1 VPVVPHRTERLT
13 DLWRL
18 GPAEV
23 IALVG
28 AGGKS
33 SLMEAVARDYEA
45 EGAVVL
51 LTTTTKILPP
61 VAGSRPLITA
71 PHLEALLRAL
81 REAGVGA
88 AGPVGTG
95 VAGAGA
101 RPVPGGAVGGSPVV
115 GRGLTA
121 EGKVE
126 GLPTEWLPV
135 LRDIPGVAAVL
146 VEADGSIGR
155 PLKAPAA
162 WEPVVPPCASL
173 VVAVAGLDSQGVRLD
188 AEHVHRPELL
198 AELLG
203 LPPGAVIPPPALLAA
218 CVAGYANRTP
228 SHAGFLVFFN
238 KADLHPPAPEL
249 LAACSAAGVEVW
261 SGSVGSDAARAAA
274 AARGAPGELVRI
286 RGMRRLGFGDERP
299 PAVILAAGLAV
310 RMGGPKV
317 LASLGEGT
325 VLGRVVALVQASG
338 AVREVVVV
346 AGPDGAVEGVLAAKA
361 AALEGVVAAE
371 AAEAAALSGRAGR
384 GSGPSGVSPATP
396 VGAPRVVRNESPEEG
411 MASSLRAGLRGVHR
425 PPGVVVLLGDQP
437 FVRPET
443 VRRIVDEHVVHPRT
457 AAVGLSGGPGGGARP
472 PVLLHRALLPQILE
486 LRGDEGARRLL
497 AGHAASVV
505 CVSGTPE
512 EAFDVDRPE
521 DLESAR
527 RRLETSGDSE

>member
-1 VPVVPHRTERLT
+1 MPVVPHRTERLT

-61 VAGSRPLITA
+61 VAGSRPLVTA

-95 VAGAGA
+95 VPGAGV
-101 RPVPGGAVGGSPVV
+101 RPMSGGVVGASPVV

-121 EGKVE
+121 DGKVE
-126 GLPTEWLPV
+126 GLPPEWVPV

-162 WEPVVPPCASL
+162 WEPVVPACTSL
-173 VVAVAGLDSQGVRLD
+173 VVAVAGLDSQGIRLD

-203 LPPGAVIPPPALLAA
+203 LPLGAAVPPAALLEA
-218 CVAGYANRTP
+218 CVAGYAHRTP

-238 KADLHPPAPEL
+238 KADLRPPAPEL

-261 SGSVGSDAARAAA
+261 SGSVGSDAAGAAA
-274 AARGAPGELVRI
+274 ASRGTPGGLVRI

-299 PAVILAAGLAV
+299 PAVVLAAGLAV

-346 AGPDGAVEGVLAAKA
+346 AGSDGAAVEGVL
-361 AALEGVVAAE
+361 
-371 AAEAAALSGRAGR
+371 AAEAAALSGRAGL
-384 GSGPSGVSPATP
+384 GSGPSGVSSVTP

-411 MASSLRAGLRGVHR
+411 MSSSLRAGLRGVHR

-443 VRRIVDEHVVHPRT
+443 VRRVVDEHMAQPR
-457 AAVGLSGGPGGGARP
+457 AAAAGLAGGPGGGARP
-472 PVLLHRALLPQILE
+472 PVFLHRSLLPQILE

-505 CVSGTPE
+505 CVSGSPE

-521 DLESAR
+521 DLEAAR
-527 RRLETSGDSE
+527 RRLGMSGDPQ